1 MTVVSQ
7 PSICRC
13 YDIMMCYVG
22 FTECV
27 FPPVFWQWGTLYPL
41 MVKSSTQAW
50 PRHIVNHPH
59 WHKRPA
65 GLATWFHIQGL
76 LYVGHVYN
84 QEKNILYLEWS
95 PPWHVKTA
103 TLTSP
108 SLCICQARVVINQ
121 TCPFYSGNFQR
132 ILEVTVQHEPEKS
145 DSKKRGKIPS
155 LKLT

>member
-84 QEKNILYLEWS
+84 QEKNIYFTWS
-95 PPWHVKTA
+95 DPHHDMLKQPSWHHPRCVSVRQGLLLIKH
-103 TLTSP
+103 
-108 SLCICQARVVINQ
+108 V
-121 TCPFYSGNFQR
+121 PF
-132 ILEVTVQHEPEKS
+132 TVAIFNGSSKLQFNMNLKNLIPKKEEKS
-145 DSKKRGKIPS
+145 P
-155 LKLT
+155 LWN